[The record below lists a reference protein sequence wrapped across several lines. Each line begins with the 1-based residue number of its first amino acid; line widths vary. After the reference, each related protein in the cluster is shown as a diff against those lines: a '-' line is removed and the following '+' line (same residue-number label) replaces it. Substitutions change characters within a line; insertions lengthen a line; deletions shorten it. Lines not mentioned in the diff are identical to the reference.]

1 MTDDQPLVL
10 LIDDEDLVR
19 EMLTS
24 ALELG
29 GYRVVTAADGV
40 EGLEMYEKH
49 RPRVVVTDILMP
61 EKEGIETIME
71 MRQNG
76 DDTVIVAISGGDR
89 SGSELFLEVAGRLG
103 ADRTLAK
110 PFRPKE
116 LLGVIA
122 ELLAA

>member
-1 MTDDQPLVL
+1 MTDEQPLVL

-49 RPRVVVTDILMP
+49 KPRVVVTDILMP

-71 MRQNG
+71 MRQDG
-76 DDTVIVAISGGDR
+76 DNTVIVAISGGDR